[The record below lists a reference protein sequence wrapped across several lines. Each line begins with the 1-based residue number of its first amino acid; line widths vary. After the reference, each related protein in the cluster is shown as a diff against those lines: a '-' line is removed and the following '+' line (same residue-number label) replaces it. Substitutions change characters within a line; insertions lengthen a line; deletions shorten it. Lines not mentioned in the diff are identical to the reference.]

1 LAPQHAHAASRDGG
15 RIVAVSPDD
24 GAAIDLKQPLLAMLL
39 AWLLPGAGHL
49 YQGRRFKGV
58 LFLVVI
64 LSVYF
69 TGFVLGGG
77 RVVYWSWKPG
87 EQRWAMACQAG
98 IGIAVL
104 PAAAQSM
111 LLNGSG
117 KAAVAG
123 GFMAP
128 PVGLNQP
135 VDEGYARD
143 MIARTPSLTEDDF
156 RRPPRQRMWEFLRD
170 ELSIWHHDLGRW
182 FEIGTLYTMIAGML
196 NMLVIYDAGFG
207 PLGVS
212 SEEERRKGAEG
223 KGSSSVSDEAA
234 V

>member
-1 LAPQHAHAASRDGG
+1 M
-15 RIVAVSPDD
+15 AVSPDD
-24 GAAIDLKQPLLAMLL
+24 GAAIDLKQPMVAMLL

-64 LSVYF
+64 LSVYL

-98 IGIAVL
+98 IGIAAL

-117 KAAVAG
+117 KAAMAG

-135 VDEGYARD
+135 VDEGYARG
-143 MIARTPSLTEDDF
+143 MIARMPSLSEDDF
-156 RRPPRQRMWEFLRD
+156 RSQPRMRVWEFLRD

-207 PLGVS
+207 PMGAAAS
-212 SEEERRKGAEG
+212 ERRGEAEG
-223 KGSSSVSDEAA
+223 KGSSSGFEDAA
-234 V
+234 D

>member
-1 LAPQHAHAASRDGG
+1 M
-15 RIVAVSPDD
+15 AVSPDD
-24 GAAIDLKQPLLAMLL
+24 GAAIDLKQPMVAMLL

-64 LSVYF
+64 LSVYL

-98 IGIAVL
+98 IGIAAL

-117 KAAVAG
+117 KAAMAG

-135 VDEGYARD
+135 VDEGYARG
-143 MIARTPSLTEDDF
+143 MIARMPSLSEDDF
-156 RRPPRQRMWEFLRD
+156 RRQPRMRVWEFLRD

-207 PLGVS
+207 PMGAAAS
-212 SEEERRKGAEG
+212 ERRGEAEG
-223 KGSSSVSDEAA
+223 KGGSSGSEDAA
-234 V
+234 D

>member
-1 LAPQHAHAASRDGG
+1 LASRPSQAGSLGSG

-24 GAAIDLKQPLLAMLL
+24 GSAIDLKRPLVAMLL
-39 AWLLPGAGHL
+39 GWLVPGLGHL

-58 LFLVVI
+58 LFLVVV
-64 LSVYF
+64 LSIYI
-69 TGFVLGGG
+69 TGFLLGGG

-98 IGIAVL
+98 IGIAAV

-111 LLNGSG
+111 LLNGVG
-117 KAAVAG
+117 KAAAAG

-135 VDEGYARD
+135 VAESYGRAMMR
-143 MIARTPSLTEDDF
+143 RNPGLSEDDF
-156 RRPPRQRMWEFLRD
+156 RRQPRLRLWELQRD
-170 ELSIWHHDLGRW
+170 ELSMWHRQLGRW

-207 PLGVS
+207 PLGS
-212 SEEERRKGAEG
+212 IRDDERRGGGAG
-223 KGSSSVSDEAA
+223 KSNSSTSAA
-234 V
+234 D